1 MPEQPAPEGPA
12 APEGQAGS
20 VAGVL
25 RGALVATAAFA
36 AMEPVAYAAHRWVM
50 HGPGRALHDSHHRP
64 GLDGREGLEAND
76 LYPLMFAAATVTGM
90 AAGAGGG
97 RARKGGRPGGVLAA
111 GAGVTAYGLAYAFV
125 HDVYIHRRLGSA
137 PAVQLLERLPVF
149 ERLRRAHACH
159 HRDGGEPYGM
169 LFPVGCRLRAWGEG
183 GSVVSPA

>member
-1 MPEQPAPEGPA
+1 MPEQPAGPEGPA

-25 RGALVATAAFA
+25 RGALVATAAFT

-64 GLDGREGLEAND
+64 GLEGRERLEAND
-76 LYPLMFAAATVTGM
+76 LYPLVFAAATVTGM
-90 AAGAGGG
+90 AVGAGGG
-97 RARKGGRPGGVLAA
+97 RASAGGRRSGVVLAT

-125 HDVYIHRRLGSA
+125 HDVYIHRRFGSV
-137 PAVQLLERLPVF
+137 PTVPVL

-169 LFPVGCRLRAWGEG
+169 LFPVGGRLRAWDED
-183 GSVVSPA
+183 GSVVAPD